1 MCTPLRMS
9 ALVARGV
16 PTGSTWCAA
25 MHELFISYCR
35 HDSDAANALA
45 DTLSKAGLSVWLDRK
60 GIQEGA
66 AFDTQIEEAIAQTS
80 VVIVIWSEHSV
91 KSDWV
96 RAEAAYA
103 LGKHKLLPISID
115 QSEPPL
121 QFMQIQTI
129 DFRYW
134 DRTSNHHAFQQLAG
148 ALAKRLEASAASTDA
163 QPRSVSH
170 TLAALSAD
178 AVAHPA
184 KTRLQAWIAAAG
196 LRFPETVVEKEYQ
209 DYFCEKTFIIAQFA
223 MLLAAATYVV
233 YGAADIAMESGGVL
247 STRFRFMIALPLMA
261 TFFALSFRP
270 FARRHSQAFIIAF
283 GVVAMTCTYM
293 SVYLIAADSPFRI
306 DNGNATMNAM
316 LMLGFLALLPL
327 SVSSTIVLGSI
338 IVAVH
343 AGVVMQAGML
353 LWTSW
358 LFYLHVGSMFTV
370 ACCIAY
376 WRERFYRTAFAAEF
390 SDQPPLS
397 GPGGMLV

>member
-1 MCTPLRMS
+1 
-9 ALVARGV
+9 
-16 PTGSTWCAA
+16 

-35 HDSDAANALA
+35 HDLGAANALA
-45 DTLSKAGLSVWLDRK
+45 DTFSKAGLSVWMDRK
-60 GIQEGA
+60 GVQEGA
-66 AFDTQIEEAIAQTS
+66 AFDTQIEEAIAQTR

-91 KSDWV
+91 KSHWV

-103 LGKHKLLPISID
+103 LGKRKLLPISID

-148 ALAKRLEASAASTDA
+148 ALAKRLEASAASSDA

-170 TLAALSAD
+170 TLAAF
-178 AVAHPA
+178 AVEDPA
-184 KTRLQAWIAAAG
+184 KRRLEAWIAAAG

-223 MLLAAATYVV
+223 MLLATVTYLV
-233 YGAADIAMESGGVL
+233 YGAADMAMESGGVL

-293 SVYLIAADSPFRI
+293 SVYLIAADSLFRI
-306 DNGNATMNAM
+306 DNGNGTMNAM
-316 LMLGFLALLPL
+316 LMLGFLGLLPL
-327 SVSSTIVLGSI
+327 SVGSTIVLGSI

-343 AGVVMQAGML
+343 AVVVLQAGMSL
-353 LWTSW
+353 PSCW
-358 LFYLHVGSMFTV
+358 LFHLHVSSMFMV

-376 WRERFYRTAFAAEF
+376 WRERFYRTAFAAGF
-390 SDQPPLS
+390 SYDPPLS
-397 GPGGMLV
+397 GAVRYG

>member
-1 MCTPLRMS
+1 
-9 ALVARGV
+9 
-16 PTGSTWCAA
+16 

-45 DTLSKAGLSVWLDRK
+45 DTLSNAGLSVWLDRK
-60 GIQEGA
+60 AIQEGA
-66 AFDTQIEEAIAQTS
+66 AFDTQIEEAIAQTR

-91 KSDWV
+91 KSHWV

-115 QSEPPL
+115 QFEPPL

-134 DRTSNHHAFQQLAG
+134 DRTSTHYAFQQLAG
-148 ALAKRLEASAASTDA
+148 ALAKRLETSAASTDA
-163 QPRSVSH
+163 QTRSVSH
-170 TLAALSAD
+170 SLAALSAD
-178 AVAHPA
+178 PVEHPA
-184 KTRLQAWIAAAG
+184 KARLEAWIAAVG

-209 DYFCEKTFIIAQFA
+209 DYFCEKTFVIAQFA

-233 YGAADIAMESGGVL
+233 YGAADMAMESGGVL

-270 FARRHSQAFIIAF
+270 FARRHPQCFIIAF
-283 GVVAMTCTYM
+283 GVVAMVCTYM
-293 SVYLIAADSPFRI
+293 NVYLIGVDSPFRI

-338 IVAVH
+338 VVAVH
-343 AGVVMQAGML
+343 AGVVMEAGML

-358 LFYLHVGSMFTV
+358 LFYLHVGSMFAV

-376 WRERFYRTAFAAEF
+376 WRERFYRTTFAAEF
-390 SDQPPLS
+390 S
-397 GPGGMLV
+397 

>member
-1 MCTPLRMS
+1 
-9 ALVARGV
+9 
-16 PTGSTWCAA
+16 
-25 MHELFISYCR
+25 MHELFISYSR

-45 DTLSKAGLSVWLDRK
+45 DMLSNAGLSVWLDRK
-60 GIQEGA
+60 AIQEGD
-66 AFDTQIEEAIAQTS
+66 AFDTQIEEAIAQTC

-91 KSDWV
+91 KSHWV

-103 LGKHKLLPISID
+103 LGKRKLLPISID
-115 QSEPPL
+115 PSEPPL

-134 DRTSNHHAFQQLAG
+134 DRTSNHHAFHQLAD
-148 ALAKRLEASAASTDA
+148 ALAKRLEAFAASTDA

-184 KTRLQAWIAAAG
+184 KGRLEAWIAVAG

-209 DYFCEKTFIIAQFA
+209 DYFCGKTFIIAQFA
-223 MLLAAATYVV
+223 MVLAAATYVV
-233 YGAADIAMESGGVL
+233 YGAADMAMESGGVL

-283 GVVAMTCTYM
+283 GVVGTVCTCIN
-293 SVYLIAADSPFRI
+293 VYLIAADAPFRI
-306 DNGNATMNAM
+306 DNGNATMNIM
-316 LMLGFLALLPL
+316 LLLGFLALLPL
-327 SVSSTIVLGSI
+327 SVGSTIALGSI
-338 IVAVH
+338 VVAAH
-343 AGVVMQAGML
+343 AVLIMQAGMSL
-353 LWTSW
+353 STSW
-358 LFYLHVGSMFTV
+358 LFYLHVSSMFTV
-370 ACCIAY
+370 ACCVAY

-390 SDQPPLS
+390 NHNLACA
-397 GPGGMLV
+397 G

>member
-1 MCTPLRMS
+1 MQ
-9 ALVARGV
+9 
-16 PTGSTWCAA
+16 
-25 MHELFISYCR
+25 ELFISYCR
-35 HDSDAANALA
+35 HDFDTANALA
-45 DTLSKAGLSVWLDRK
+45 DTLSKTGLSVWLDCRA
-60 GIQEGA
+60 IQEGA
-66 AFDTQIEEAIAQTS
+66 AFDTQIEEAIAQTR

-91 KSDWV
+91 KSHWV

-115 QSEPPL
+115 QSGPPL

-148 ALAKRLEASAASTDA
+148 ALAKRLEVSAGPTEA
-163 QPRSVSH
+163 QVRSMSH

-178 AVAHPA
+178 AVKHPA
-184 KTRLQAWIAAAG
+184 KKRLEAWIAAAG

-223 MLLAAATYVV
+223 MLLAAATYVI
-233 YGAADIAMESGGVL
+233 YGVADMAMESGGVL

-270 FARRHSQAFIIAF
+270 FARRHSQAFITAF
-283 GVVAMTCTYM
+283 GVVGMACTYI

-338 IVAVH
+338 IVSVH
-343 AGVVMQAGML
+343 AGIVMQAGML
-353 LWTSW
+353 LNNSW

-376 WRERFYRTAFAAEF
+376 WRERFHRTVFAASID
-390 SDQPPLS
+390 SDRRASAGRSPATLTEDGWTNPVRWAER
-397 GPGGMLV
+397 PAAA

>member
-1 MCTPLRMS
+1 
-9 ALVARGV
+9 
-16 PTGSTWCAA
+16 

-45 DTLSKAGLSVWLDRK
+45 DTLSKAGLSVWLDRDA
-60 GIQEGA
+60 IQEGA
-66 AFDTQIEEAIAQTS
+66 AFDTQIEEAIAQTR

-91 KSDWV
+91 KSHWV

-163 QPRSVSH
+163 QPRSVLH
-170 TLAALSAD
+170 TLSALCAD
-178 AVAHPA
+178 AVEHPA
-184 KTRLQAWIAAAG
+184 KTRLEAWIAAAG

-223 MLLAAATYVV
+223 MLLATVTYLV
-233 YGAADIAMESGGVL
+233 YGAADMAMESGGVL

-270 FARRHSQAFIIAF
+270 FARRHSQTFIIAF
-283 GVVAMTCTYM
+283 GVVAMACTYIN
-293 SVYLIAADSPFRI
+293 VYLIAADSSFRI
-306 DNGNATMNAM
+306 DNGNGTMNAM

-327 SVSSTIVLGSI
+327 SVGSTIVLGSI
-338 IVAVH
+338 VVAVH
-343 AGVVMQAGML
+343 AIVVMQAGMSL
-353 LWTSW
+353 STSW
-358 LFYLHVGSMFTV
+358 LFYLHVSSMFMV

-390 SDQPPLS
+390 SYDPPLS
-397 GPGGMLV
+397 GTVRYG

>member
-1 MCTPLRMS
+1 
-9 ALVARGV
+9 
-16 PTGSTWCAA
+16 

-45 DTLSKAGLSVWLDRK
+45 DTLSQAGLSVWLDRK

-91 KSDWV
+91 KSHWV

-103 LGKHKLLPISID
+103 LGKRKLLPISID

-148 ALAKRLEASAASTDA
+148 ALAKRLEASAALTDA

-178 AVAHPA
+178 AVEHPA
-184 KTRLQAWIAAAG
+184 KTRLEAWIAAAG

-223 MLLAAATYVV
+223 MLLATVTYLV
-233 YGAADIAMESGGVL
+233 YGAADMAMESGGVL

-283 GVVAMTCTYM
+283 GVVGMACTYL

-306 DNGNATMNAM
+306 DNGNGTMNAM

-327 SVSSTIVLGSI
+327 SVGSTIVLGSI
-338 IVAVH
+338 VVAVH
-343 AGVVMQAGML
+343 AVVVMQTGMSL
-353 LWTSW
+353 STSW
-358 LFYLHVGSMFTV
+358 LFYLHVSSMFMV

-390 SDQPPLS
+390 SYDPPLS
-397 GPGGMLV
+397 GTVRYG

>member
-1 MCTPLRMS
+1 
-9 ALVARGV
+9 
-16 PTGSTWCAA
+16 

-35 HDSDAANALA
+35 HDLDAANALA

-60 GIQEGA
+60 AIQEGA

-91 KSDWV
+91 KSHWV

-103 LGKHKLLPISID
+103 LAKHKLLRISID

-148 ALAKRLEASAASTDA
+148 ALAKRLEASAASTA
-163 QPRSVSH
+163 QPRSLSH

-178 AVAHPA
+178 AVEHPA
-184 KTRLQAWIAAAG
+184 KGRLEAWIVAVG

-209 DYFCEKTFIIAQFA
+209 AYFCQKTFIIAQFA
-223 MLLAAATYVV
+223 MLLATVTYLV
-233 YGAADIAMESGGVL
+233 YGAADMAMESGGVL

-283 GVVAMTCTYM
+283 GVVGMACTYI

-306 DNGNATMNAM
+306 DNGNGTMNAM
-316 LMLGFLALLPL
+316 LMLGFLTLLPL
-327 SVSSTIVLGSI
+327 SVGSTIVLGSI
-338 IVAVH
+338 VVAVH
-343 AGVVMQAGML
+343 AVVVMQAGMSL
-353 LWTSW
+353 STSW
-358 LFYLHVGSMFTV
+358 LFYLHVSSMFMV

-376 WRERFYRTAFAAEF
+376 
-390 SDQPPLS
+390 PLILTPANGLAIHQQRRMFCS
-397 GPGGMLV
+397 

>member
-1 MCTPLRMS
+1 
-9 ALVARGV
+9 
-16 PTGSTWCAA
+16 

-45 DTLSKAGLSVWLDRK
+45 GTLSKAGLSVWLDREA
-60 GIQEGA
+60 IQEGD
-66 AFDTQIEEAIAQTS
+66 AFDTQIEEAIAPTK

-91 KSDWV
+91 KSHWV

-134 DRTSNHHAFQQLAG
+134 DRTSNHRAFQQLAG
-148 ALAKRLEASAASTDA
+148 ALAKRLEASATDA

-170 TLAALSAD
+170 MLAALNAD
-178 AVAHPA
+178 AVEHPD
-184 KTRLQAWIAAAG
+184 KTRLEAWIAAAG
-196 LRFPETVVEKEYQ
+196 LRFPETVVEEEYQ

-233 YGAADIAMESGGVL
+233 YGAVDMAMESGGVL

-283 GVVAMTCTYM
+283 GIVGMACTYIN
-293 SVYLIAADSPFRI
+293 VLFIAAGPAFPNENR
-306 DNGNATMNAM
+306 NPTKKCNVM
-316 LMLGFLALLPL
+316 LRFLALL
-327 SVSSTIVLGSI
+327 
-338 IVAVH
+338 
-343 AGVVMQAGML
+343 
-353 LWTSW
+353 
-358 LFYLHVGSMFTV
+358 
-370 ACCIAY
+370 
-376 WRERFYRTAFAAEF
+376 
-390 SDQPPLS
+390 
-397 GPGGMLV
+397 